1 MITTHPPRSPCGS
14 TLHNPSWHSRP
25 DSCWTAPESR
35 WRRGSKHSRPL
46 PGRVETN
53 RPLPGRPQ
61 ERYPRTRRGRQD
73 PGGQHHRDPR
83 PARAG
88 RGPVAGGVQRLHS
101 APRSVITQ
109 AIVPGTTDRRQPD
122 PASKLIVD
130 GTPIPCLPGRT
141 TPSAS
146 RESARPPGT
155 MRPVACTLAGHLA
168 RLPATL
174 PGRTHDT
181 TASGPPTSPSRPREG
196 RADLRHVGGKGWA
209 ELGMITPGANP
220 PSRPSVP
227 TTSPGASPNH
237 AARQRF
243 YLIPTRIQF
252 HYTTRIPRCQW
263 CIACGDVGLLPKPRL
278 RHRRRRHG

>member
-1 MITTHPPRSPCGS
+1 MSGVS
-14 TLHNPSWHSRP
+14 
-25 DSCWTAPESR
+25 WTALKDRFQNCPRHARQPSPGGPR
-35 WRRGSKHSRPL
+35 NAT
-46 PGRVETN
+46 PGR
-53 RPLPGRPQ
+53 
-61 ERYPRTRRGRQD
+61 D
-73 PGGQHHRDPR
+73 
-83 PARAG
+83 AAG
-88 RGPVAGGVQRLHS
+88 KTPVASPIETHAQRGLGGARLPAVS
-101 APRSVITQ
+101 NVSTVPPRSVITQ
-109 AIVPGTTDRRQPD
+109 AIAPGTTDRRQPD

-141 TPSAS
+141 TPSAT

-155 MRPVACTLAGHLA
+155 TRPVTCTLAGHLA
-168 RLPATL
+168 RLPAAL

-181 TASGPPTSPSRPREG
+181 TASGPPTSPSRPRER

-209 ELGMITPGANP
+209 ELGMITSCANP

-252 HYTTRIPRCQW
+252 HYTTCIPRCQW
-263 CIACGDVGLLPKPRL
+263 DIAYGDVCLLSQSRL

>member
-1 MITTHPPRSPCGS
+1 MASTIETHAQRGLGGARLPAVSNVS
-14 TLHNPSWHSRP
+14 TVP
-25 DSCWTAPESR
+25 
-35 WRRGSKHSRPL
+35 
-46 PGRVETN
+46 
-53 RPLPGRPQ
+53 
-61 ERYPRTRRGRQD
+61 
-73 PGGQHHRDPR
+73 
-83 PARAG
+83 
-88 RGPVAGGVQRLHS
+88 
-101 APRSVITQ
+101 PRSVITQ
-109 AIVPGTTDRRQPD
+109 AIAPGTTDRRQPD

-130 GTPIPCLPGRT
+130 GIPIPCLPGRT
-141 TPSAS
+141 TPSAT

-155 MRPVACTLAGHLA
+155 TRPVTCTLAGHLA
-168 RLPATL
+168 RLPAAL

-181 TASGPPTSPSRPREG
+181 TASGPPTSPSRPRER